1 MTISYPSGGAR
12 VEAEGDGSSSSV
24 AVPFSFWLGTDLQV
38 IHSDSSGVDTWWD
51 YGPDFSVTGGEG
63 SLGGVTFTPSK
74 LATGEKLTILLA
86 DDADQAVSFSAG
98 QIQTASLQK
107 AVDKLASHLQAAKEQ
122 MSRAVGLGASTRSA
136 TPTLPEPS
144 AGQQLGWN
152 AAGTDLENK
161 PTLSVGTVDDVL
173 VGEPATVVLN
183 ADGSLDF
190 ELPIGPAGLQGPTGG
205 AGAMGPAGPTGATG
219 AIGATGETGSA
230 GTPGGPE
237 GPVGPTGAEGATG
250 PAGADGAAGS
260 SIWTEVLAETGIVG
274 VTEYDVTGIG
284 SYTDLK
290 IILNITP
297 TTANARPRLQFSD
310 DGGATIETST
320 YTHASKD
327 SDAFLPVGPIDEIDT
342 NAFML
347 VLIEVSRLGT
357 MMCVTSIGGDYGDGK
372 STSSSGTFDNGNNVD
387 ALRISLWLTD
397 QVTTQLF
404 LAGSTIS
411 VYGR

>member
-1 MTISYPSGGAR
+1 MTISDPSGGAR

-74 LATGEKLTILLA
+74 LAAGEKLTILLA
-86 DDADQAVSFSAG
+86 DDADQAVSFSPG

-107 AVDKLASHLQAAKEQ
+107 AVDKLASHLQAVKEHV
-122 MSRAVGLGASTRSA
+122 SRAVGLGASTRSA

-190 ELPIGPAGLQGPTGG
+190 EVPAGLTGSQGPTGG

-219 AIGATGETGSA
+219 AIGATGSA

-237 GPVGPTGAEGATG
+237 GPAGPTGAEGATG
-250 PAGADGAAGS
+250 PAGADGTDGVGAAA
-260 SIWTEVLAETGIVG
+260 WTEILAETDPTGLHNK
-274 VTEYDVTGIG
+274 DVT
-284 SYTDLK
+284 DLSAYNE
-290 IILNITP
+290 IMMVLRVTPESLNS
-297 TTANARPRLQFSD
+297 RLVLTFSD
-310 DGGATIETST
+310 DNGVTFETTGYHDGYQEAASRIQVTRTDLDTGDNFLMTIKI
-320 YTHASKD
+320 A
-327 SDAFLPVGPIDEIDT
+327 
-342 NAFML
+342 
-347 VLIEVSRLGT
+347 RLGT
-357 MMCVTSIGGDYGDGK
+357 QMAVTGLSGDTA
-372 STSSSGTFDNGNNVD
+372 SAASVSNALFANGNVVD
-387 ALRISLWLTD
+387 ALRISLWDNTFVTARNFSTD
-397 QVTTQLF
+397 
-404 LAGSTIS
+404 STIS